1 MTTSNRLIKIYQHLV
16 EHEDWIT
23 AQELAVLL
31 NCSVKTVRKDIVELT
46 SFLPENWLIETQRG
60 KGVFLHRPPNQ
71 TNLAFE
77 HLINETDKLHNL
89 ITFLIRNESGC
100 SLSEVSQ
107 ALYYSAST
115 ISKVLELLRKDLK
128 KYYLKIDMRPIR
140 INGEEFHLRQFYFDF
155 YLRKHC
161 FHMVSEQFSESIYS
175 FISEIE
181 RKGGFTFSDHGYAQ
195 LPILLSIWQSR
206 MIKKE
211 YITEFIYPAVLV
223 ESGNSIDWLLTL
235 IKNYLESI
243 HVMFIPS
250 ELHYGAALILGAA
263 RVEKKKDDDCLSMN
277 QIIGKPQLDSIM
289 NVINYVEK
297 QTQLPF
303 SKDPILVQ
311 QCHEYFEH
319 AKIRLITKVYSY
331 ANPHKSI
338 IKNKQA
344 FLYNCIQEAIVRN
357 CNYAESFRDD
367 DFADITMY
375 FMASKKGQ
383 EMQQK
388 EKTILLYMNDL
399 GVMRYMKLK
408 LLDNINGHIRLMTT
422 NQVHEMVSL
431 ALHGDLDAI
440 ITTNHHIYGLVT
452 NDIPV
457 LQVSPLLSDSE
468 VKMIKNNLK
477 L

>member
-1 MTTSNRLIKIYQHLV
+1 MTTSNRLIKLYQHLV

-31 NCSVKTVRKDIVELT
+31 NCSVKTVRKDLIELT
-46 SFLPENWLIETQRG
+46 SFLPGNWIIETLRG

-71 TNLAFE
+71 TSLAFE

-100 SLSEVSQ
+100 SLSEVSE
-107 ALYYSAST
+107 ALFYSGST
-115 ISKVLELLRKDLK
+115 ISKVLELLRNDLK

-161 FHMVSEQFSESIYS
+161 FPLISEQASESIYS
-175 FISEIE
+175 FMNEIE
-181 RKGGFTFSDHGYAQ
+181 RKGSFTFSDHSYAQ

-206 MIKKE
+206 MIKKK
-211 YITEFIYPAVLV
+211 YITEFVYPAVLV
-223 ESGNSIDWLLTL
+223 ESDNSIDWLLTL
-235 IKNYLESI
+235 IESYLKSI
-243 HVMFIPS
+243 QVMVIPS

-263 RVEKKKDDDCLSMN
+263 RIEKRKDNHCLSMN
-277 QIIGKPQLDSIM
+277 EIIGQPQFDSIR
-289 NVINYVEK
+289 NVIKYVEE

-303 SKDPILVQ
+303 SNDPILVQ

-319 AKIRLITKVYSY
+319 AKIRLLTKVYSY
-331 ANPHKSI
+331 ANHHKSI

-375 FMASKKGQ
+375 FMASKKGH
-383 EMQQK
+383 EIQQK

-399 GVMRYMKLK
+399 GVLRYIMLK
-408 LLDNINGHIRLMTT
+408 LLDHINGHIRLMTT
-422 NQVHEMVSL
+422 NQAHEMVSL
-431 ALHGDLDAI
+431 ALHGDIDAI

-468 VKMIKNNLK
+468 IKMIKNNLK
-477 L
+477 I